1 MLSLTSSKLFELVNC
16 IDYENLAKEDEP
28 LASNVSMND
37 YIERAV
43 KRYSS
48 LFTLPSHTTLLL
60 SLSAICL
67 IDGVIIAITLG
78 TTSLTSVAIG
88 LGLGVILFTSI
99 MVTDFVIH
107 FTSFQGDLI
116 FDLRRCSAL
125 SVYSTVL
132 WSAFIVL
139 GVLTNPMASG
149 LLFKFF
155 LLGFC
160 AVVVLR
166 LLVLW
171 TISFANLLKVSFYT
185 VLMPTAYAIPVV
197 LTACSMGTNMLNA
210 SAALFFSLSLF
221 ILLSALSVFLYSLNR
236 VGVQLLGVGSFSIL
250 KAFLANWT
258 EDLTEPFEQ
267 FFERYGVPRDI
278 KVSALAFKAKD
289 KLKTVMI
296 VPAFHPGPF
305 KNIGSSTLPF
315 HIQKL
320 LENKLPNCLVAVPH
334 GLSGHDLDL
343 TSQTQNQL
351 VLNGV
356 EKMIDFSSFSP
367 MASSFVRIKKKG
379 ASVSCQLFNNCSL
392 VSLTLAP
399 ETMED
404 LPPELDSFIIDEAH
418 KHRLATA
425 ISVDAHNSILNGFDV
440 NAALAPLK
448 EAAVACLKKASTLK
462 PQPFELGVA
471 RVEPNEFS
479 LAEGL
484 GQGGI
489 VATVV
494 KTGKQTVAY
503 VTIDGNNMVSGLRE
517 KILSAVA
524 QVGIDDGEVFTTD
537 THAVNAVVLT
547 ARGYHPVGEA
557 MNHELLINYV
567 KQAVVAAL
575 GNLEPV
581 QVAWHSETI
590 PNVKI
595 IGEQQIEA
603 MCVLVDWTVRR
614 AKKLAIAIFPLVGV
628 ALSALLLLL

>member
-1 MLSLTSSKLFELVNC
+1 
-16 IDYENLAKEDEP
+16 
-28 LASNVSMND
+28 
-37 YIERAV
+37 
-43 KRYSS
+43 
-48 LFTLPSHTTLLL
+48 
-60 SLSAICL
+60 L
-67 IDGVIIAITLG
+67 IDGVVVAITLE
-78 TTSLTSVAIG
+78 TASLTSIAIG
-88 LGLGVILFTSI
+88 FGLGVILFASI

-125 SVYSTVL
+125 SVYSTIL

-139 GVLTNPMASG
+139 GVLTNSMASG

-160 AVVVLR
+160 AVVALR

-171 TISFANLLKVSFYT
+171 TISFANLLKISFYT

-197 LTACSMGTNMLNA
+197 LTAFSMGINMLNA
-210 SAALFFSLSLF
+210 SATLFFSLSLL
-221 ILLSALSVFLYSLNR
+221 ILLSALTIFLYSLDR
-236 VGVQLLGVGSFSIL
+236 VGVQLLDVGSFSIL

-258 EDLTEPFEQ
+258 EDLTEPFER
-267 FFERYGVPRDI
+267 FFEKYGIPRDI

-289 KLKTVMI
+289 KLKTMMI

-305 KNIGSSTLPF
+305 KNIGSSALPF

-343 TSQTQNQL
+343 ASQVQNQL

-356 EKMIDFSSFSP
+356 EKMIDFSGFSTA
-367 MASSFVRIKKKG
+367 ASDFVRVKKNG
-379 ASVSCQLFNNCSL
+379 ASVSCQLFNNCGL
-392 VSLTLAP
+392 VSMTLAP

-404 LPPELDSFIIDEAH
+404 LPPELDLFITDEAH
-418 KHRLATA
+418 KHGLATA
-425 ISVDAHNSILNGFDV
+425 ICVDAHNSIHNGFDI

-448 EAAVACLKKASTLK
+448 EVAVACLKKASTLK
-462 PQPFELGVA
+462 PQPFQMGVA
-471 RVEPNEFS
+471 RVVPTEFS
-479 LAEGL
+479 LADGL

-517 KILSAVA
+517 KILAA
-524 QVGIDDGEVFTTD
+524 ITEVGIDDGEVFTTD

-547 ARGYHPVGEA
+547 ARGYNPVGEA
-557 MNHELLINYV
+557 MNHEILINYV
-567 KQAVVAAL
+567 KQAVMTAL

-581 QVAWHSETI
+581 QVAWRSDII

-603 MCVLVDWTVRR
+603 MCVLVDWTVKR

-628 ALSALLLLL
+628 ALAALLVLL

>member
-1 MLSLTSSKLFELVNC
+1 
-16 IDYENLAKEDEP
+16 
-28 LASNVSMND
+28 
-37 YIERAV
+37 
-43 KRYSS
+43 
-48 LFTLPSHTTLLL
+48 
-60 SLSAICL
+60 
-67 IDGVIIAITLG
+67 
-78 TTSLTSVAIG
+78 
-88 LGLGVILFTSI
+88 
-99 MVTDFVIH
+99 
-107 FTSFQGDLI
+107 
-116 FDLRRCSAL
+116 
-125 SVYSTVL
+125 
-132 WSAFIVL
+132 
-139 GVLTNPMASG
+139 MASG

-160 AVVVLR
+160 AVVALR

-171 TISFANLLKVSFYT
+171 TISFANLLKISFYT

-197 LTACSMGTNMLNA
+197 LTAFSMGINMLNA
-210 SAALFFSLSLF
+210 SATLFFSLSLL
-221 ILLSALSVFLYSLNR
+221 ILLSALTIFLYSLDR
-236 VGVQLLGVGSFSIL
+236 VGVQLLDVGSFSIL

-258 EDLTEPFEQ
+258 EDLTEPFER
-267 FFERYGVPRDI
+267 FFEKYGIPRDI

-289 KLKTVMI
+289 KLKTMMI

-305 KNIGSSTLPF
+305 KNIGSSALPF

-343 TSQTQNQL
+343 ASQVQNQL

-356 EKMIDFSSFSP
+356 EKMIDFSGFSTA
-367 MASSFVRIKKKG
+367 ASDFVRVKKNG
-379 ASVSCQLFNNCSL
+379 ASVSCQLFNNCGL
-392 VSLTLAP
+392 VSMTLAP

-404 LPPELDSFIIDEAH
+404 LPPELDLFITDEAH
-418 KHRLATA
+418 KHGLATA
-425 ISVDAHNSILNGFDV
+425 ICVDAHNSIHNGFDI

-448 EAAVACLKKASTLK
+448 EVAVACLKKASTLK
-462 PQPFELGVA
+462 PQPFQMGVA
-471 RVEPNEFS
+471 RVVSTEFS
-479 LAEGL
+479 LADGL

-517 KILSAVA
+517 KILAA
-524 QVGIDDGEVFTTD
+524 ITEVGIDDGEVFTTD

-557 MNHELLINYV
+557 MNHEILINYV
-567 KQAVVAAL
+567 KQAVMTAL

-581 QVAWHSETI
+581 QVAWRSDII

-603 MCVLVDWTVRR
+603 MCVLVDWTVKR

-628 ALSALLLLL
+628 ALAALLVLL

>member
-1 MLSLTSSKLFELVNC
+1 MASS
-16 IDYENLAKEDEP
+16 A
-28 LASNVSMND
+28 SMND

-48 LFTLPSHTTLLL
+48 LFTLPSHPTLLL
-60 SLSAICL
+60 LLSVTCL
-67 IDGVIIAITLG
+67 IDGVIMAITFG
-78 TTSLTSVAIG
+78 AASLTSIAIG
-88 LGLGVILFTSI
+88 LGLGVILFASI

-125 SVYSTVL
+125 SVYSTIL
-132 WSAFIVL
+132 WSGFIVL
-139 GVLTNPMASG
+139 GVLTNSMASG

-160 AVVVLR
+160 AVVALR

-171 TISFANLLKVSFYT
+171 TVSFANLLKVSFYT
-185 VLMPTAYAIPVV
+185 ALMPTAYAIPVV
-197 LTACSMGTNMLNA
+197 LTALSMNIKLLTT
-210 SAALFFSLSLF
+210 SAILFFSLSLV

-236 VGVQLLGVGSFSIL
+236 VGIQLLGAGSFSIL

-258 EDLTEPFEQ
+258 EDLTEPFER
-267 FFERYGVPRDI
+267 FFEKYGVPRDI
-278 KVSALAFKAKD
+278 KVSALAFKAED
-289 KLKTVMI
+289 RLKTVMI

-315 HIQKL
+315 HIQEL
-320 LENKLPNCLVAVPH
+320 LESKLPNCLVSVPH

-343 TSQTQNQL
+343 TSQSQNQL

-356 EKMIDFSSFSP
+356 EKMIDFSGFNS
-367 MASSFVRIKKKG
+367 MASIFVRTKKKG
-379 ASVSCQLFNNCSL
+379 ASVSCQLFNNCAFM
-392 VSLTLAP
+392 SLTLAP

-404 LPPELDSFIIDEAH
+404 LPPELDSFIIDETH
-418 KHRLATA
+418 KHGLATA

-448 EAAVACLKKASTLK
+448 EATVACLKTASTLK

-471 RVEPNEFS
+471 RVVPKEFS
-479 LAEGL
+479 LADGL

-489 VATVV
+489 AATVV

-524 QVGIDDGEVFTTD
+524 EVGVDDGEVFTTD

-575 GNLEPV
+575 ENLEPV
-581 QVAWHSETI
+581 QVAWRSETI

-603 MCVLVDWTVRR
+603 MCVLVDWTVKR
-614 AKKLAIAIFPLVGV
+614 AKKLAVAIFPLVGV
-628 ALSALLLLL
+628 ALAALLVLL

>member
-1 MLSLTSSKLFELVNC
+1 MS
-16 IDYENLAKEDEP
+16 
-28 LASNVSMND
+28 D

-60 SLSAICL
+60 LLFGICV
-67 IDGVIIAITLG
+67 IDGVMLVVALG
-78 TTSLTSVAIG
+78 TVSVISVAIG
-88 LGLGVILFTSI
+88 LGLGAILFASV

-125 SVYSTVL
+125 SVYSTIL
-132 WSAFIVL
+132 WSGFIVL
-139 GVLTNPMASG
+139 GILTNSMAFG

-160 AVVVLR
+160 AVVALR

-185 VLMPTAYAIPVV
+185 LLMPTAYAIPVV
-197 LTACSMGTNMLNA
+197 LAAFSMGTNMLNA
-210 SAALFFSLSLF
+210 SVILFFALSLL
-221 ILLSALSVFLYSLNR
+221 ILLSALTAFLYSLNR

-258 EDLTEPFEQ
+258 EDLTEPFER

-278 KVSALAFKAKD
+278 KVSALAFKAKN
-289 KLKTVMI
+289 KLKTVMV

-305 KNIGSSTLPF
+305 KNIGSSALPF

-320 LENKLPNCLVAVPH
+320 LESKLSNCLVAVPH

-343 TSQTQNQL
+343 ASQTQNQL

-356 EKMIDFSSFSP
+356 EKMIDFSNFNP
-367 MASSFVRIKKKG
+367 NASTFVRVKKNG
-379 ASVSCQLFNNCSL
+379 ASVSCQVLSNCAL
-392 VSLTLAP
+392 MSLTLAP

-404 LPPELDSFIIDEAH
+404 LPPELDSFIIDEAR
-418 KHRLATA
+418 KEGLATA
-425 ISVDAHNSILNGFDV
+425 ISVDAHNSIQNGFDV
-440 NAALAPLK
+440 DAALVPLK
-448 EAAVACLKKASTLK
+448 EAAVVCLKKTSALK

-471 RVEPNEFS
+471 RVVPREFS
-479 LAEGL
+479 LADGM
-484 GQGGI
+484 GPGGI
-489 VATVV
+489 VAIVV
-494 KTGKQTVAY
+494 KTGKQAIAYITV
-503 VTIDGNNMVSGLRE
+503 DGNNMVSGLRE
-517 KILSAVA
+517 KILSAITE
-524 QVGIDDGEVFTTD
+524 VGIDDGEVFTTD

-567 KQAVVAAL
+567 KQAITAAL
-575 GNLEPV
+575 ENLEPV
-581 QVAWHSETI
+581 EVTWRSETV

-603 MCVLVDWTVRR
+603 MCVLVDWTVKR
-614 AKKLAIAIFPLVGV
+614 AKKLAIVIFPLVGV
-628 ALSALLLLL
+628 VLSALLVLL